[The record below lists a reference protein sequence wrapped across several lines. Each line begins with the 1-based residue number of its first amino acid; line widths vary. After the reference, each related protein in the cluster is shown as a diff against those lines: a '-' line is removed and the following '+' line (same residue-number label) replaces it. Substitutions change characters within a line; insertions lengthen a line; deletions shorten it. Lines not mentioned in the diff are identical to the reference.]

1 MTEKLKKN
9 YFSQNFFI
17 IGLIILIAAA
27 IRLKTNFS
35 ADLIPGINGGYYP
48 LLARNILET
57 GSMNYPDA
65 PLVHWLCAGLGA
77 IIQAITGLTIDNA
90 LIASARLIDSLIPPL
105 VAVPVYLLSRQV
117 YPDMEKPETARYI
130 FPAFTALYL
139 ASLMVLSGDMT
150 KNSVGLVFL
159 SAFLLYAIRFFQNRK
174 IKFILLSIIFLI
186 LTGITHIG
194 CLAVAFT
201 FILICSFLC
210 LIRSAKRKILRNLS
224 FLLLAILLFI
234 SVSLLLL
241 RSDPDRLT
249 RVTSFYLNPLRIFET
264 PYLFLLINGQ
274 HPYSGF
280 LWHNFL
286 IINLI
291 SLSGLIILIRFRN
304 RIRVHEQVPA
314 WGLSM
319 LSLALSSPFIG
330 IEWALRYH
338 LMAWLPIAFQYLFIL
353 RILPGRWYKRATL
366 WIFGALVLLSATA
379 GITGKRM
386 PSITR
391 ESYQDLRNITAV
403 QKISK
408 NDLVVARHG
417 LEWWTGWVLN
427 CRTGKEYC
435 LVPADW
441 DKYPHIFLLRQKK
454 GNNYPGHQGGGQFA
468 EFPVPPGST
477 LAYSSDF
484 FDLYRLEDPSS
495 DGFYRGDLPLVQGN
509 ILTKGAGQIL
519 VESEGYVQRVSLS
532 PGIQFPDLPADSIGQ
547 GKRVDI
553 WGQRVPFSLRI
564 NADIIRIYR

>member
-1 MTEKLKKN
+1 M
-9 YFSQNFFI
+9 
-17 IGLIILIAAA
+17 IGLIIMIAAA

-65 PLVHWLCAGLGA
+65 PLVHWLCASLGA
-77 IIQAITGLTIDNA
+77 IIQLVTGLSIDNA

-105 VAVPVYLLSRQV
+105 VAVPVYFLSKQV
-117 YPDMEKPETARYI
+117 YPVMEKPEPARYI
-130 FPAFTALYL
+130 IPAFTALYL

-150 KNSVGLVFL
+150 KNSVGLVL
-159 SAFLLYAIRFFQNRK
+159 LAAFLLHSIRFFQYRK
-174 IKFILLSIIFLI
+174 AKYILFAIIFLI

-194 CLAVAFT
+194 CLAVAFA
-201 FILICSFLC
+201 FILISSSVS
-210 LIRSAKRKILRNLS
+210 LIRSAQKKIFRNFS
-224 FLLLAILLFI
+224 IIMLAILLFI

-264 PYLFLLINGQ
+264 PYLFLLMNGQ

-286 IINLI
+286 IINIL
-291 SLSGLIILIRFRN
+291 SFSGLIILIKYRG
-304 RIRVHEQVPA
+304 RIQNHEQVPT
-314 WGLSM
+314 WGLAI
-319 LSLALSSPFIG
+319 LSLALSSPMIG

-338 LMAWLPIAFQYLFIL
+338 LMAWLPIALLYVFIL
-353 RILPGRWYKRATL
+353 RALPGYLLKNATL
-366 WIFGALVLLSATA
+366 WVFAALVLFSAIA

-386 PSITR
+386 TSITR
-391 ESYQDLRNITAV
+391 ESYQDLWNIPSV
-403 QKISK
+403 QIISE

-427 CRTGKEYC
+427 CHTGKEYC

-441 DKYPHIFLLRQKK
+441 NKYPQIFLLRQKK

-477 LAYSSDF
+477 LVYSSVF
-484 FDLYRLEDPSS
+484 FDLYRLEAPSTK
-495 DGFYRGDLPLVQGN
+495 DYYRGDLPLVQGT
-509 ILTKGAGQIL
+509 IRTTGAGQIL
-519 VESEGYVQRVSLS
+519 IESEGYLQRVSLS
-532 PGIQFPDLPADSIGQ
+532 PGIQLPDLPADSIQ
-547 GKRVDI
+547 EGKQADI
-553 WGQRVPFSLRI
+553 WGRRVPFSLKI
-564 NADIIRIYR
+564 KAETIRIYR

>member
-1 MTEKLKKN
+1 M
-9 YFSQNFFI
+9 I
-17 IGLIILIAAA
+17 IGLLILIAAA

-65 PLVHWLCAGLGA
+65 PLVHWLCAGLSA
-77 IIQAITGLTIDNA
+77 IIQAVTGLSIDNS
-90 LIASARLIDSLIPPL
+90 IISSARLIDSLIPPL
-105 VAVPVYLLSRQV
+105 VAVPVYLVSRNM
-117 YPDMEKPETARYI
+117 YPDMEKPDASRYI

-150 KNSVGLVFL
+150 KNSIGLVFL
-159 SAFLLYAIRFFQNRK
+159 SAFLLNAIRFLQHRK
-174 IKFILLSIIFLI
+174 AKFILLSVIFLM
-186 LTGITHIG
+186 LTGFTHIG

-201 FILICSFLC
+201 FIILSGLVS
-210 LIRSAKRKILRNLS
+210 LIRSAQKKILRNLS
-224 FLLLAILLFI
+224 FLLLTIVLFVT
-234 SVSLLLL
+234 VSLLLL

-286 IINLI
+286 IINFL
-291 SLSGLIILIRFRN
+291 SLSGLIILIKYRSRM
-304 RIRVHEQVPA
+304 RVQEQVPV

-319 LSLALSSPFIG
+319 LSLALSSPLIG

-338 LMAWLPIAFQYLFIL
+338 LMAWLPIAFQYVFIL
-353 RILPGRWYKRATL
+353 RILSGGWQKRATL
-366 WIFGALVLLSATA
+366 GVFGALVLLSATA
-379 GITGKRM
+379 GITGKRL

-391 ESYQDLRNITAV
+391 ESYQDLRNITSL
-403 QKISK
+403 QKIGK

-417 LEWWTGWVLN
+417 LEWWTGWVIN

-441 DKYPHIFLLRQKK
+441 DKYPQIFLLRQKK
-454 GNNYPGHQGGGQFA
+454 GNNYPGHQGSGQFA
-468 EFPVPPGST
+468 EFPVPPGS
-477 LAYSSDF
+477 AMEYSSDF
-484 FDLYRLEDPSS
+484 YDLYRVKAPSAE
-495 DGFYRGDLPLVQGN
+495 GFYQGDLPLVQGN
-509 ILTKGAGQIL
+509 IRTIGTSQIL
-519 VESEGYVQRVSLS
+519 VESEGYLQRISLS

-547 GKRVDI
+547 GKRADI

-564 NADIIRIYR
+564 KADIIRIYR